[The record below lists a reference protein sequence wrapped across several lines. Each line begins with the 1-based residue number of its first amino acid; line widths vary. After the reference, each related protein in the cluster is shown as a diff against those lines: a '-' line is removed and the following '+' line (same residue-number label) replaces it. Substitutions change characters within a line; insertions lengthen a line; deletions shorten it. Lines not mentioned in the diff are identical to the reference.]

1 MSTQPKTLLFNC
13 QGPTKPQPSEP
24 QRYQRKPYSSTAKVQ
39 PSLIHRSLNII
50 IPPNTPI
57 QPRLPII
64 LNNQVQSSL
73 VSPKPPPPIRPS
85 YDRSFS
91 HLAAKWAP
99 TPLASLIGRPI
110 HFKGLRLG
118 HCFPPPRVIFSRID
132 YNRSPI
138 VFHPRENRREQL
150 GHRFPPPRARRP
162 FWNGPIHLNQGEYP
176 PPPPALISLTRPLG
190 SQPRKKFADRFGTA
204 RSDLN
209 RARRPFW
216 NGPIHLNRARRP
228 FWNGPIHLNRARRP
242 FWNGPI
248 HLNRASKKARRPFW
262 NRPIRFKPSPKKRLP
277 TVLEQ
282 AYPI

>member
-1 MSTQPKTLLFNC
+1 MCPLGS
-13 QGPTKPQPSEP
+13 PTKPQPSEP

-99 TPLASLIGRPI
+99 TPL
-110 HFKGLRLG
+110 GLRLG

-138 VFHPRENRREQL
+138 VFHPREQNRREQL

-162 FWNGPIHLNQGEYP
+162 FWNGPIHLNQV
-176 PPPPALISLTRPLG
+176 
-190 SQPRKKFADRFGTA
+190 
-204 RSDLN
+204 
-209 RARRPFW
+209 RRPFW
-216 NGPIHLNRARRP
+216 NGPIRFKPSQVAAKWAWYLFLVVGSADLV
-228 FWNGPIHLNRARRP
+228 FNGLVKKLADHVLERPIHLNRGECPPSVSIASVAHLAARWLP
-242 FWNGPI
+242 SGQGPCSW
-248 HLNRASKKARRPFW
+248 LWVGLTTFSTASLK
-262 NRPIRFKPSPKKRLP
+262 SSP
-277 TVLEQ
+277 TVLERPDPFKPSLEKSSPTVLEP
-282 AYPI
+282 ADPI